1 MQEQPP
7 TRKEFNELKEQV
19 KRIEQRTEPITI
31 PRIELDPGGI
41 QNRLDNHAEMLKEIS
56 TKQDEQEEHL
66 TLIYTDVGHMK
77 ADVGMLKGEMAGA
90 RADILQLKE
99 SQADFRDALKNTA
112 TKDDI
117 SRLETD
123 ITSIK
128 ATQEQILK
136 LLQQKGDR

>member
-77 ADVGMLKGEMAGA
+77 ADVGVLKGDVSVLKQDVGELKQAVA
-90 RADILQLKE
+90 RIESNMEKRLDSIAEVQKLIL
-99 SQADFRDALKNTA
+99 D
-112 TKDDI
+112 
-117 SRLETD
+117 RLPPQGE
-123 ITSIK
+123 
-128 ATQEQILK
+128 
-136 LLQQKGDR
+136 